1 MTTGGR
7 PMNPYEIARRASAL
21 PEQFATRLPE
31 KTLAWLRL
39 MEEGGEYGELAI
51 ELTATLVNT
60 GATVSGAERR
70 ELPALLEAT
79 GISTYHLELLSV
91 PALTSIISTAVYAA

>member
-7 PMNPYEIARRASAL
+7 PMNPYEIARRVSAL

-31 KTLAWLRL
+31 KTLAGLRL

-51 ELTATLVNT
+51 ELTATLVKT
-60 GATVSGAERR
+60 GATVSAAERH
-70 ELPALLEAT
+70 ELRALLEAT
-79 GISTYHLELLSV
+79 GMPPHLLGQRGVPDGKSV
-91 PALTSIISTAVYAA
+91 TIPRA